1 MPHRSTRWLAGA
13 AFAAVTVT
21 SLALTPPPAQ
31 ARPLTADATAVP
43 AYTPPPGVTDPCQA
57 ATAGTAG
64 CAVLTAAPGTH
75 KAAAVPAVGTT
86 PTGYTPANLAS
97 AYQLPSAMA
106 TGAKVAVVT
115 AYDDPNAAAD
125 LATYRTEYG
134 LAACTTASGC
144 FAKVNQTGG
153 TTYPKT
159 SAGWSAGAAESI
171 DMISAI
177 CPTCDIILVEAS
189 SSAITALGTAENEAV
204 ALGAKF
210 IDNDWTIP
218 ESEIGSAETTY
229 DADYFDHPGVAI
241 TAPAGDGGYGVSYP
255 AASPY
260 VTAVGGTTL
269 TADSTATRG
278 WDESTWSGTGSGC
291 SAIEPK
297 PTWQT
302 DTGCT
307 TRTDNDA
314 AAVADPSTPV
324 AYYDTPTAGGWG
336 TGSGTAVAA
345 ALIAAAY
352 ALAGAPAPGSTPASY
367 LYTHPGALH
376 NITTG
381 TNGTCSVTY
390 LCTAGTGYSGPAGM
404 GTPYADT
411 AFHTVGARPVA
422 ISAGNGTTWVFALG
436 TSGAIEDSSRA
447 SKSTTWS
454 SLTSLGGT
462 WSGYPGALAASDG
475 SVWVFALSGGNLYAD
490 HLPSGST
497 TWSGWTEIGNSG
509 DSLTGTPTTVQE
521 KNGNIDVF
529 TRDAVTGHL
538 FEVQL
543 VGGTGTWS
551 GFANL
556 GGTLPNDVGAV
567 VGGGGWMYVMAV
579 SSNSELYY
587 DGLPPNGSWSG
598 WTLLSS
604 TPVTGVP
611 KIIQDA
617 AGTDRVY
624 VRQASNGAILES
636 TLPTGTSTW
645 STYDSLGGTLI
656 NDAAALGGTGGTVF
670 VFEIGGGTYI
680 NYDKLPSG
688 GTYGG
693 WTGIASGFVGVP
705 AVVEDSAGAADL
717 FAGTSAGT
725 LEVDILPSGTSAW
738 PAFTSLGGTIAG
750 S

>member
-1 MPHRSTRWLAGA
+1 MLHRLTHWLAGA
-13 AFAAVTVT
+13 AVAAVTAT
-21 SLALTPPPAQ
+21 SLSLVPPPAL
-31 ARPLTADATAVP
+31 AAPRASAVTAVP
-43 AYTPPPGVTDPCQA
+43 AYTPPSGVTDPCQA
-57 ATAGTAG
+57 SSAGTAG
-64 CAVLTAAPGTH
+64 CAVLTGTAVGHRAAGL
-75 KAAAVPAVGTT
+75 PAVGTT

-97 AYQLPSAMA
+97 AYRLPSTMP
-106 TGAKVAVVT
+106 TGSKVAVVT
-115 AYDDPNAAAD
+115 AYDDPNAATD
-125 LATYRTEYG
+125 LGTYRTQYG

-144 FAKVNQTGG
+144 FQKVNQTGG
-153 TTYPKT
+153 TTYPKA
-159 SAGWSAGAAESI
+159 SAGWSAGAAESV

-177 CPTCDIILVEAS
+177 CSACDIILVEAS
-189 SSAITALGTAENEAV
+189 SSAITDLGAAENEAV

-218 ESEIGSAETTY
+218 EAAIGSAETTY
-229 DADYFDHPGVAI
+229 DTEYFNHPGVAI

-269 TADSTATRG
+269 TADIGVIRG
-278 WDESTWSGTGSGC
+278 WNESTWTGTGSGC
-291 SAIEPK
+291 STVEPK
-297 PTWQT
+297 PAWQS

-307 TRTDNDA
+307 GRTDNDA

-336 TGSGTAVAA
+336 TGSGTALSAA
-345 ALIAAAY
+345 IIAAAY
-352 ALAGAPAPGSTPASY
+352 ALAGFPAPGSNPASY
-367 LYTHPGALH
+367 LYTHPAALH
-376 NITTG
+376 AITSG
-381 TNGTCSVTY
+381 SDGTCAVAY
-390 LCTAGTGYSGPAGM
+390 LCTAGTGYNGPAGM

-411 AFHTVGARPVA
+411 AFHTVGARPSA
-422 ISAGNGTTWVFALG
+422 ISAKNGTTWVFVLG
-436 TSGAIEDSSRA
+436 SSGAIEESSRP
-447 SKSTTWS
+447 SGSSTWS

-462 WSGYPGALAASDG
+462 WSGYPSALAASDG
-475 SVWVFALSGGNLYAD
+475 SVWVFARSGGNLYAD
-490 HLPSGST
+490 QLPSGST
-497 TWSGWTEIGNSG
+497 TWSGWTEIGNPG

-529 TRDAVTGHL
+529 TRDAVTGNL
-538 FEVQL
+538 YEVQL

-551 GFANL
+551 GFTNF
-556 GGTLPNDVGAV
+556 GDTLPNDVGVV
-567 VGGGGWMYVMAV
+567 VGGDGWLYMMGV

-598 WTLLSS
+598 WTLVSS
-604 TPVTGVP
+604 TPVTGIP

-624 VRQASNGAILES
+624 VRQASNGALLES
-636 TLPTGTSTW
+636 TLPSGTSTW
-645 STYDSLGGTLI
+645 SAYGSLGGSMI

-670 VFEIGGGTYI
+670 AFEIGGGTYI
-680 NYDKLPSG
+680 NFDKLPPS

-693 WTGIASGFVGVP
+693 WTGITSGFVGVP
-705 AVVEDSAGAADL
+705 GIVEDSAGAADL
-717 FAGTSAGT
+717 FARTSGGT
-725 LEVDILPSGTSAW
+725 LEVNILPSGTSTW